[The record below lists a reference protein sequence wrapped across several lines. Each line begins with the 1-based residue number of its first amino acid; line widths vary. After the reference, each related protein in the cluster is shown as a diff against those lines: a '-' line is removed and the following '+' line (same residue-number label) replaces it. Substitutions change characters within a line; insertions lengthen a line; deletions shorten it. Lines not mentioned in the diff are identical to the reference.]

1 MIKIFLVVD
10 ESLHKWQSS
19 ACLETLQPKPQSLG
33 YHQCQRRELFEHC
46 QILRTPWHCHSLRMS
61 RGIFF
66 IRKFFGIFL
75 SFLKKNFKC
84 FFFNS
89 SGCPTPRVEKWFLLK
104 YHTSRHRRARKG
116 DICQTFWNI
125 VEKKSNEKSRWL
137 SDVTFNFLSC
147 QMSDETEVKIRFF
160 ENHQN

>member
-1 MIKIFLVVD
+1 MIKFFLVVD
-10 ESLHKWQSS
+10 ESLHKWQLS

-84 FFFNS
+84 FFLILQAARLLESKNDS
-89 SGCPTPRVEKWFLLK
+89 YLSITPQDIEEPEKV
-104 YHTSRHRRARKG
+104 
-116 DICQTFWNI
+116 TFVKPFEI
-125 VEKKSNEKSRWL
+125 LSKKSRTKSLDDYR
-137 SDVTFNFLSC
+137 
-147 QMSDETEVKIRFF
+147 MSPSISSAVRCRMKLR
-160 ENHQN
+160 